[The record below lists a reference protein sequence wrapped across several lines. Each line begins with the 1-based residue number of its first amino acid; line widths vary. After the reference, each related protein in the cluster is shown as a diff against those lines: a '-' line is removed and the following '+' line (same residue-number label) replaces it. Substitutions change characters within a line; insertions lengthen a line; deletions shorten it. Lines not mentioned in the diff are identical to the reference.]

1 MLGSANQILRPLA
14 ILPADF
20 GWCTVYREYR
30 SIHTHGRSIDTCTR
44 SHLFVCFPYI
54 LGPGMWLGVG
64 VTPSLRVGLSGI
76 SHRQKWVREAGMW
89 FHIGLPY
96 PQRRRRVQ

>member
-1 MLGSANQILRPLA
+1 MDWGVHPDPLLNFSEWYPQRSCIIMRTKGWLFQYTILRKA
-14 ILPADF
+14 
-20 GWCTVYREYR
+20 
-30 SIHTHGRSIDTCTR
+30 
-44 SHLFVCFPYI
+44 